1 MAPKVKWADMTDD
14 DDWADLP
21 QPIATT
27 RHGVKIVKRPKTPP
41 PPDKTKTGSS
51 IKSDARDM

>member
-14 DDWADLP
+14 DDWGDLP

-27 RHGVKIVKRPKTPP
+27 RHGVKVVKRPKTPP
-41 PPDKTKTGSS
+41 PDKTKPAS
-51 IKSDARDM
+51 INKADDGAM